1 MISHTINRIFRLLI
15 ILKLSLLMNN
25 SSYGQDR
32 WFQIELSIFS
42 NENVEDRETE
52 YWTPEDTDLSYPN
65 NSRRLSL
72 LADSFLPEENI
83 NDKPNAE
90 EPLSQDD
97 ISNMIRVDQ
106 LKNIKPRERNTDSD
120 FKLIDFARDDFAQ
133 LSHDDS
139 DFQQTNRTLERSSE
153 HRLLFHGLW
162 RQAVQQSSAAIP
174 IYIEGGLN
182 YGEDYELQGSV
193 TIRFNDAEDRVVV
206 DTHIWLVEYSIVK
219 NTDTE
224 WVLPEI
230 PKSIKIDSPIN
241 PSSLTYFPNKVYL
254 MKQSRQMRSNEFH
267 YLDHPALGLV
277 ISVKPYDVPSSQA
290 IKGHF

>member
-1 MISHTINRIFRLLI
+1 
-15 ILKLSLLMNN
+15 MNN

-42 NENVEDRETE
+42 NENTEDRETE
-52 YWTPEDTDLSYPN
+52 RWTPEDTDLSYPN

-83 NDKPNAE
+83 NDDSNTE
-90 EPLSQDD
+90 EPLSQEE
-97 ISNMIRVDQ
+97 ISNIIRVEQ
-106 LKNIKPRERNTDSD
+106 LKNTKPRARNTNSN
-120 FKLIDFARDDFAQ
+120 FKLIDFTRDDFVQ

-139 DFQQTNRTLERSSE
+139 DFRQTNRTLERSSE

-162 RQAVQQSSAAIP
+162 RQAVRQGAAAIP

-182 YGEDYELQGSV
+182 YGEDYELQGSL
-193 TIRFNDAEDRVVV
+193 TIRFNDAQDRVVV

-219 NTDTE
+219 NSDVD

-230 PKSIKIDSPIN
+230 PESIRIDSPID
-241 PSSLTYFPNKVYL
+241 PSSLTYFPNNVYL
-254 MKQSRQMRSNEFH
+254 MKQSRHMRSNEFH

-277 ISVKPYDVPSSQA
+277 ISVKPYDVPLSSA
-290 IKGHF
+290 SEGLF